1 MSMERAL
8 AEIEA
13 QQAKEKGRTAPW
25 MVGEQLRE
33 ICMREPKSAEL
44 IAQDLTT
51 GGMSLREAETKIR
64 AYADKHKTGNFAC
77 VTPAK
82 AEDILRKYFG
92 LPAAAGDP
100 HPSPAGDTF
109 PQGKAE
115 GEVIDLADFF

>member
-13 QQAKEKGRTAPW
+13 RQAKEKGRTAPW

-51 GGMSLREAETKIR
+51 GGMSLREAEKRIK
-64 AYADKHKTGNFAC
+64 AYADQHKTGNFAC
-77 VTPAK
+77 VTPAE
-82 AEDILRKYFG
+82 AEKIIREYFG
-92 LPAAAGDP
+92 LGEIGAEKTAREK
-100 HPSPAGDTF
+100 TE
-109 PQGKAE
+109 GK
-115 GEVIDLADFF
+115 VIDLADFF